1 MRSQCSGLLCP
12 AYTHSCMFVTSCC
25 SVTFNRWLAPCHRKT
40 LHIMFSGQMPHMEG
54 SEGLGAEWLF
64 NALPIHAKASAAHC
78 YRKKKK
84 KKKREKEKIVGGGR
98 TREEMVRSYLTVT
111 SSVNLST
118 RCVRMLRGMELP
130 PSILWGGLFFRHAG
144 RVELCVRAP
153 PTRGGERTTCKERQ
167 RKTKMTHA
175 ADRSKQRHSR

>member
-78 YRKKKK
+78 YREKKKK
-84 KKKREKEKIVGGGR
+84 
-98 TREEMVRSYLTVT
+98 
-111 SSVNLST
+111 
-118 RCVRMLRGMELP
+118 
-130 PSILWGGLFFRHAG
+130 
-144 RVELCVRAP
+144 
-153 PTRGGERTTCKERQ
+153 GERKDCGRREDEGGDGALLPNSDLISEPEHTVCEDATR
-167 RKTKMTHA
+167 HGA
-175 ADRSKQRHSR
+175 APFYPVGRLVL

>member
-1 MRSQCSGLLCP
+1 MLKPLP
-12 AYTHSCMFVTSCC
+12 HIVTE
-25 SVTFNRWLAPCHRKT
+25 RR
-40 LHIMFSGQMPHMEG
+40 
-54 SEGLGAEWLF
+54 
-64 NALPIHAKASAAHC
+64 
-78 YRKKKK
+78 KK

-175 ADRSKQRHSR
+175 ADRSKQRHSRWRGRKHMHGAKQARRGSSVYSATWNLVSVSEPKFTG